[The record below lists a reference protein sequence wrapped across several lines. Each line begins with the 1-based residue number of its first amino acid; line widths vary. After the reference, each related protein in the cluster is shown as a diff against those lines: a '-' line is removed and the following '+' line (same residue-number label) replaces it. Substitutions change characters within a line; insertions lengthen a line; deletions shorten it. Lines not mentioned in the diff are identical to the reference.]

1 MPRSSARP
9 SPSLKLTH
17 YGSLWKPVC
26 AGGSTRTSGVTNER
40 MRYLLADDCDA
51 WLRERAIEP
60 SPYSHVLAPGVYH
73 LRLGN
78 ITDDQ
83 LPSSVL
89 NALLDPQDSGV
100 ILQVTDW
107 SRTQESLPTALSE
120 LASFTREAD
129 TFERRGILFSA
140 EERPALEASLAAVIA
155 GAIARTFMYRGLA
168 HRCTSGRASSWKAGS
183 TWPPTSNEL
192 RGLQCPNLPRSS
204 PAVTPDPSL
213 ERIAS
218 GRTPGI
224 HA

>member
-40 MRYLLADDCDA
+40 MRHLLADDCDA

-120 LASFTREAD
+120 LASITREAD

-155 GAIARTFMYRGLA
+155 GAMSAYVHVPGA
-168 HRCTSGRASSWKAGS
+168 RASIYVWEGEFMEGWFNMAS
-183 TWPPTSNEL
+183 T
-192 RGLQCPNLPRSS
+192 
-204 PAVTPDPSL
+204 L
-213 ERIAS
+213 ERVARAATSESATVITRSDA
-218 GRTPGI
+218 
-224 HA
+224 